1 MPDPATRG
9 RSDSHHYDVVI
20 LGGGLAGGCLARQLH
35 QEAPHLRTLVV
46 EKRPHPVP
54 EAAFKVGES
63 SVEIG
68 AHYFSKRLGLEDHLR
83 TRQLEKLGLRYFFTH
98 GDNRDIGSR
107 VELGPPQFPPVPSFQ
122 LDRGRLENMLLE
134 SNAQLGIDVLHGC
147 KVESFQL
154 ASEGSADPHQVTIVT
169 AGASAFAASRLLR
182 DEKAPAHE
190 AGGSQR
196 TRATAPEC
204 RRTIT
209 ARWVVDASGRAGLIK
224 RKLGLARPSSHGA
237 NASWWR
243 VKTRVEIDDWSSE
256 TAWKARVPSG
266 LRWQST
272 VHLMGPGYWVWL
284 IPLGSGSHSFGIVAD
299 GDMHPYDRINRFER
313 AMDWLREFEPQCA
326 EVMERHADQL
336 EDFLALK
343 HFAHSCERVFSP
355 DRWALVGEAG
365 VFTDPFYS
373 PGSDFIAMGNDYVTD
388 LILRETA
395 GESIAER
402 VESFNTT
409 YLRLFD
415 AFIRL
420 YDGQYPIMGNA
431 QVMTAKVSW
440 DNATY
445 WAITA
450 LLFFQQR
457 YRRPEFMASI
467 DPMLRRFFVL
477 HARMQALFRAWS
489 AADDNGASG
498 HAAVNIVDVDFLRRL
513 QADLALP
520 LMDDEP
526 LRARL
531 DANLALLEA
540 FARTWQRVAAED
552 HPSLARFVSDP
563 ESMVPSLDVRPLR
576 VSMMRLPA

>member
-1 MPDPATRG
+1 MSQPTAREGRDPN
-9 RSDSHHYDVVI
+9 HFDVVI
-20 LGGGLAGGCLARQLH
+20 MGGGLAGGCLARQLH

-46 EKRPHPVP
+46 EKRTHPVR

-68 AHYFSKRLGLEDHLR
+68 AHYFSKRLGLEPHLR
-83 TRQLEKLGLRYFFTH
+83 THQLEKLGLRYFFTQ
-98 GDNRDIGSR
+98 GDNEDITSR
-107 VELGPPQFPPVPSFQ
+107 VELGPPRFPPVPSFQ
-122 LDRGRLENMLLE
+122 LDRGRLENMILAT
-134 SNAQLGIDVLHGC
+134 NAELGIEVMHGSR
-147 KVESFQL
+147 VHAL
-154 ASEGSADPHQVTIVT
+154 ALADSGSGGMHQVTI
-169 AGASAFAASRLLR
+169 AGA
-182 DEKAPAHE
+182 
-190 AGGSQR
+190 GGER
-196 TRATAPEC
+196 EV
-204 RRTIT
+204 T
-209 ARWVVDASGRAGLIK
+209 ARWVVDATGRTGLIK
-224 RKLGLARPSSHGA
+224 RQLGLARPSTHGA

-243 VKTRVEIDDWSSE
+243 VSTRVEIDDWSTDPE
-256 TAWKARVPSG
+256 WKARVSSG

-313 AMDWLREFEPQCA
+313 AMDWLREYEPQCA
-326 EVMERHADQL
+326 RVMESHAHQL

-343 HFAHSCERVFSP
+343 HFAHSCARVFSP

-388 LILRETA
+388 LIVRETA
-395 GESIAER
+395 GESIAGR
-402 VESFNTT
+402 AESFNTM

-415 AFIRL
+415 AFIRV

-431 QVMTAKVSW
+431 QVMTAKISW

-457 YRRPEFMASI
+457 YRQPAFIASI
-467 DPMLRRFFVL
+467 DNLMRRFFVL
-477 HARMQALFRAWS
+477 HARMQSFFRAWDL
-489 AADDNGASG
+489 ADDRRAY
-498 HAAVNIVDVDFLRRL
+498 ALDAVNIVDVGFLREL
-513 QADLALP
+513 QADLATP
-520 LMDDEP
+520 MMEDEP

-531 DANLALLEA
+531 EANFALLER
-540 FARTWQRVAAED
+540 FARTWQAAALEQ
-552 HPSLARFVSDP
+552 HPTLARAVSEAQDEAGP
-563 ESMVPSLDVRPLR
+563 LDISVLR
-576 VSMMRLPA
+576 VSYARLQA